1 MPSLYRIYFSR
12 DSTVL
17 SLPINTEKLPE
28 TKESAWPWPCHAA
41 AHAKAAQGNDL
52 RSVSRTQAPMD
63 ERGRVFTA
71 IGVHYV
77 FQERNGSE
85 KAHRLYAGALL

>member
-1 MPSLYRIYFSR
+1 
-12 DSTVL
+12 
-17 SLPINTEKLPE
+17 
-28 TKESAWPWPCHAA
+28 
-41 AHAKAAQGNDL
+41 
-52 RSVSRTQAPMD
+52 MD

>member
-1 MPSLYRIYFSR
+1 M
-12 DSTVL
+12 L
-17 SLPINTEKLPE
+17 SLPINPEKLPE
-28 TKESAWPWPCHAA
+28 TKESDNGEYNVLGLGPVMQP
-41 AHAKAAQGNDL
+41 
-52 RSVSRTQAPMD
+52 RTQAPMD

>member
-17 SLPINTEKLPE
+17 SLPINPEKLPE
-28 TKESAWPWPCHAA
+28 TKESDNGEYNVLGLGPVMQPRT
-41 AHAKAAQGNDL
+41 